1 MAKHRPS
8 GDGMVRKRD
17 DGRWEGRVVISYA
30 NKGLSKT
37 KNVLVKT
44 NGECVE
50 KLNALKNTVT
60 PTTAVKVRLDMPFG
74 EWVEFWYKNYNKPML
89 RPSSQRSYEDFIR
102 LYIGYISVR
111 NWVESL

>member
-1 MAKHRPS
+1 MAKRRPS

-30 NKGLSKT
+30 NK
-37 KNVLVKT
+37 
-44 NGECVE
+44 GECVE